1 MTNVKLYDKII
12 FMKIVTDCK
21 RKFSP
26 LKVFGNNNVSSIVLA
41 DTWKWF
47 CLILQHFS
55 PKAIKHYF
63 TAIWSRTANLKRY
76 CKCKQFVCYNTTDFT
91 NRFQE
96 PGSGTGFGS
105 SPLQGKD
112 RERFYQLPFKR
123 AQCLKAV
130 FIKAIQGRVQFYC
143 VP

>member
-1 MTNVKLYDKII
+1 MSELKTPAVII
-12 FMKIVTDCK
+12 NCK
-21 RKFSP
+21 
-26 LKVFGNNNVSSIVLA
+26 VYTEVEG
-41 DTWKWF
+41 
-47 CLILQHFS
+47 
-55 PKAIKHYF
+55 PKALHLSKICQKV
-63 TAIWSRTANLKRY
+63 ADELGVSIS
-76 CKCKQFVCYNTTDFT
+76 VCPPMPSLELVAQSVDIPVFSQNVDP
-91 NRFQE
+91 RK